1 MKVAYVDTSV
11 LVAVAF
17 GEPESEKMA
26 GKLEGF
32 DRLLTSNLTEAE
44 FRAVLLRERVEN
56 AGVELLGAFSWILPN
71 RPLTREIERVIAVG
85 YVRGADLWHLACAL
99 FVSPQPGEI
108 SFLTLD
114 SRQTEVA
121 EVLGFPH

>member
-17 GEPESEKMA
+17 GEPESEEIA
-26 GKLEGF
+26 RELEGF

-44 FRAVLLRERVEN
+44 FRSALVREGVEN
-56 AGVELLGAFSWILPN
+56 AGVELLKGLSWILPN
-71 RPLTREIERVIAVG
+71 RPLTPEIDRVIATG

-99 FVSPQPGEI
+99 FVSSQPGEM
-108 SFLTLD
+108 SFVSLD
-114 SRQTEVA
+114 AKQTEVA
-121 EVLGFPH
+121 QLLGFSH

>member
-17 GEPESEKMA
+17 GETESEEIA
-26 GKLEGF
+26 RKLEGF

-44 FRAVLLRERVEN
+44 FRSVLVRERVEN
-56 AGVELLGAFSWILPN
+56 AGVELLARLSWVLPN
-71 RPLTREIERVIAVG
+71 RPLTSEIDRVAAIG

-108 SFLTLD
+108 SFLSLD
-114 SRQTEVA
+114 GRQTEVA
-121 EVLGFPH
+121 RMLGFSH